1 MGAATLAP
9 IVRALGGDLM
19 AGGRRANVPGPGHSP
34 ADRSVSLWLV
44 GGRVVVHCFAGDDW
58 RDVLADLRR
67 RKLVDGDGRLT
78 NVRHAEPTSDD
89 RPHRA
94 ARVAAARALWA
105 EGRPLAGTLSAQ
117 HLAWRDVDAGGVEAL
132 RHHPAA
138 PAAVYAA
145 RGPRRPA
152 VLAAIRD
159 PAGVLVGVELTYLAL
174 NGERARLAVPRKTIG
189 TCPPGAA
196 VRLAPA
202 GAALLVGE
210 GVFTCLSAG
219 AHFGLP
225 AWALL
230 STRNLR
236 AWTPPAGVRAVLLA
250 ADRGADG
257 ERSAQV
263 LAERLRAMG
272 IACAVR
278 FPPAPYGDWN
288 EALCGR
294 PERER
299 GRDRVAR
306 RTGGPGRRPG
316 DPAMTHDDGL
326 VLIPAALRPVLVANG
341 ARDGDHVPVLKLFN
355 PAGPGTWLI
364 TELGDDGDTLFGLC
378 DLDMGCPEL
387 GSVSLSEITSVTLP
401 FGLTI
406 ERDVS
411 FEGRVPISR
420 WTELARSAGSIRE
433 AEAAV
438 RALPAINGTP
448 TG

>member
-1 MGAATLAP
+1 MGPASLAP
-9 IVRALGGDLM
+9 IVRALGGDLL

-58 RDVLADLRR
+58 RDVLAELRTR
-67 RKLVDGDGRLT
+67 GLVDGAGRLT
-78 NVRHAEPTSDD
+78 GVKHVAPMSED
-89 RPHRA
+89 RPHRV
-94 ARVAAARALWA
+94 ARVAAAQALWA
-105 EGRPLAGTLSAQ
+105 EGRPLAGTVSAL
-117 HLAWRDVDAGGVEAL
+117 HLARRGVQGNGEAL

-138 PAAVYAA
+138 PAAVYAG

-152 VLAAIRD
+152 LLAAIRD
-159 PAGVLVGVELTYLAL
+159 RAGALVGVELTYLAAS
-174 NGERARLAVPRKTIG
+174 GDRAQLAVPRKTIG

-196 VRLAPA
+196 VRLTPA
-202 GAALLVGE
+202 GTALVVGE
-210 GVFTCLSAG
+210 GVFTCLSAA
-219 AHFGLP
+219 AHFELP

-236 AWTPPAGVRAVLLA
+236 AWTAPAGVRAVLLA
-250 ADRGADG
+250 ADRGVDG

-263 LAERLRAMG
+263 LAGRLRATG

-278 FPPAPYGDWN
+278 LPPAPFGDWN
-288 EALCGR
+288 EALCAA
-294 PERER
+294 PEMER
-299 GRDRVAR
+299 GRDGVAR
-306 RTGGPGRRPG
+306 RTGGPGRPPG

-326 VLIPAALRPVLVANG
+326 VLIPDALRPVLIANG
-341 ARDGDHVPVLKLFN
+341 VRDGDPVPVLKLFN
-355 PAGPGTWLI
+355 PAGAGTWLI

-387 GSVSLSEITSVTLP
+387 GSVRLAEITSVKLP
-401 FGLTI
+401 FGLSI

-420 WTELARSAGSIRE
+420 WMELARSAGSIRA

-438 RALPAINGTP
+438 RALPVINGTP
-448 TG
+448 AP